1 MLPKYG
7 HGYLLHWSGA
17 LFLAPSLWPAK
28 GNYVSAGP
36 SKELFLFK
44 LMPLWRFE
52 NSHSCQDLCLYF
64 PLNSYK
70 LFCGY
75 SLPTQ
80 GINCY
85 SLSVALIW
93 QPLPQPLEPDPCLAP
108 VLFYFIFGHSFLVIN
123 LFFFFFWLLPPT
135 LFVLVL
141 VHSFGTWPFLPSW
154 TALFFLCFQIHVNTV
169 PNHPPF
175 LSTQIRIWH
184 KGGMWYPFLNGT
196 AWIWVF
202 CINNRA

>member
-123 LFFFFFWLLPPT
+123 LFFFFLAPPT
-135 LFVLVL
+135 
-141 VHSFGTWPFLPSW
+141 
-154 TALFFLCFQIHVNTV
+154 NTV
-169 PNHPPF
+169 RFSFSPLLWNMTFPTQLDCPF
-175 LSTQIRIWH
+175 LS
-184 KGGMWYPFLNGT
+184 
-196 AWIWVF
+196 VF
-202 CINNRA
+202 PDTCQHSA